1 MNMGDESLY
10 NYELKKS
17 IVPGFL
23 TKGVRIRDSW
33 VARCRRYLG
42 SGEPDLRRLILF
54 IQRGLYDARVDG
66 FNEKALDETLTVS
79 QQWVLLHLILRDG
92 IPEWI
97 RDHENDED
105 APELKVAEPE
115 VETIASKVVQGAVK
129 PVTSL
134 TGLVSGGKTQEAP
147 DEAEDNASE

>member
-54 IQRGLYDARVDG
+54 IQRGLYDGRVDG
-66 FNEKALDETLTVS
+66 FNEKALDGTLTVS
-79 QQWVLLHLILRDG
+79 QQWLLLHLILRDG